1 MKYLKTFENMAMAK
15 SIISKK
21 MDGFE
26 KLKTLLKSNLGYIG
40 KFTDYLMNENIP
52 FSDLESIYNDL
63 VDLKNKQKPIDISLL
78 KYEQVLDKIQNT
90 RNDLSVNS
98 LIQQF
103 PSEQKELARQLLNS
117 SGNVPGQRSDSNYNL
132 ILQASK
138 KEDLTALL
146 SKIRRYHT
154 KDELKNALKLFGKI
168 AFNDKEQIKEYLK
181 TSKSNLSFEND
192 DTMVVKVN
200 TLEDI
205 QKLGSD
211 TSWCILGSGMWNSYT
226 KGRYQFIIYDFRKD
240 TFDPFFKIGFTLNK
254 DFSVYA
260 AHDILD
266 GSSTSQLNSL
276 MFEQGIKFT
285 QLIPKAEVIDITSD
299 VIERINTRTSLA
311 NLQTYADNVSS
322 ELILPLIKKFA
333 TVTPTLT
340 DGKGKLLTQLLNTY
354 FADAEYVTQSDLKKI
369 DPKIENWSTILSQSS
384 KFLKGKIV
392 YERPE
397 FDSKSLNSDVIV
409 KMLDQWK
416 EESLISAFS
425 STSVINNLVKI
436 PGSHWL
442 YSGEEV
448 KFSDDWTKEKVTKVS
463 DTLNEV
469 WDKRKSSDKWISLND
484 FSKRGFN
491 LLYVI
496 LNYALDRKE
505 VVDKEVISNLSTNDK
520 VEYAYLLK
528 IPIDLSVGNSNIPFG
543 NYFREIGKW
552 AVPFVVK
559 KDYPDVKLYLEKPSI
574 IALVDK
580 LIDNQLYFKLS
591 KSQKEAF
598 IRRIKGSS
606 NSAGEKKIL
615 DTIDKF
621 PRTARVGNKVTS
633 DDGKITIELF

>member
-63 VDLKNKQKPIDISLL
+63 VDLKNKQKPIDISSL

-103 PSEQKELARQLLNS
+103 PSEQKEIARELLKNDVFGNS
-117 SGNVPGQRSDSNYNL
+117 HYNL

-154 KDELKNALKLFGKI
+154 KDELKNALKLFGKV

-181 TSKSNLSFEND
+181 TSKSNLAFEND

-200 TLEDI
+200 LIEDI

-211 TSWCILGSGMWNSYT
+211 TSWCILGQGQWNSYT
-226 KGRYQFIIYDFRKD
+226 RGRYQFIIYDFRRD
-240 TFDPFFKIGFTLNK
+240 TFDPLFKIGFTLNK
-254 DFSVYA
+254 DFSVHA

-266 GSSTSQLNSL
+266 KSSTSQLNSL
-276 MFEQGIKFT
+276 MIEQGIKFSE
-285 QLIPKAEVIDITSD
+285 LIPKAEVINITSD
-299 VIERINTRTSLA
+299 IIERINSRTSLA
-311 NLQTYADNVSS
+311 NLQTYADNVSID
-322 ELILPLIKKFA
+322 LILPLIKKFA
-333 TVTPTLT
+333 SVTPSLT
-340 DGKGKLLTQLLNTY
+340 DGKKKLLTQLLNTY
-354 FADAEYVTQSDLKKI
+354 FADVEYVTQSDLTKI
-369 DPKIENWSTILSQSS
+369 DSKIEKWASASLLGS
-384 KFLKGKIV
+384 KCLKGKIV

-397 FDSKSLNSDVIV
+397 FNSDNLSSDIAV
-409 KMLDQWK
+409 KMLDYWK
-416 EESLISAFS
+416 EDRLISHFT
-425 STSVINNLVKI
+425 STSVIGNLVKI
-436 PGSHWL
+436 PGSHWS
-442 YSGEEV
+442 YSGDEL
-448 KFSDDWTKEKVTKVS
+448 KFGGDWTKEKVTKVS
-463 DTLNEV
+463 DKLNEI
-469 WDKRKSSDKWISLND
+469 WNKRKSSDKWNELND
-484 FSKRGFN
+484 SYKKVFTIV
-491 LLYVI
+491 YII
-496 LNYALDRKE
+496 LNYALNRKE

-520 VEYAYLLK
+520 IQFAYLLK
-528 IPIDLSVGNSNIPFG
+528 MSIDLSVGKD
-543 NYFREIGKW
+543 NYFREITKW

-559 KDYPDVKLYLEKPSI
+559 KDYPDVRLYLEKSSI

-580 LIDNQLYFKLS
+580 LIDNQLYFRLS
-591 KSQKEAF
+591 KTQKDSV
-598 IRRIKGSS
+598 IRKIKGLS

-615 DTIDKF
+615 DTIAKF
-621 PRTARVGNKVTS
+621 PKTARVGNKVTS

>member
-63 VDLKNKQKPIDISLL
+63 VDLKNKQKPIDISSL
-78 KYEQVLDKIQNT
+78 KYEQVLDKIQNI

-103 PSEQKELARQLLNS
+103 PSEQKEIARELLKNDVFGNS
-117 SGNVPGQRSDSNYNL
+117 HYNL

-154 KDELKNALKLFGKI
+154 KDELKNALKLFGKV

-181 TSKSNLSFEND
+181 TSKSNLAFEND

-200 TLEDI
+200 LIEDI

-211 TSWCILGSGMWNSYT
+211 TSWCILGQGQWNSYT
-226 KGRYQFIIYDFRKD
+226 RGRYQFIIYDFRRD
-240 TFDPFFKIGFTLNK
+240 TFDPLFKIGFTLNK

-276 MFEQGIKFT
+276 MIEQGIKFSE
-285 QLIPKAEVIDITSD
+285 LITKAEVINITSD
-299 VIERINTRTSLA
+299 IIERINSRTSLA
-311 NLQTYADNVSS
+311 NLQNYADNVSS

-333 TVTPTLT
+333 SVTPSLT
-340 DGKGKLLTQLLNTY
+340 DGKKKLLTQLLNTY
-354 FADAEYVTQSDLKKI
+354 FADDEYVTQSDLTKI
-369 DPKIENWSTILSQSS
+369 DPKIEKWASASLLGS
-384 KFLKGKIV
+384 KCLKGKIV

-397 FDSKSLNSDVIV
+397 FNSDNLSSDIAV
-409 KMLDQWK
+409 KMLDYWK
-416 EESLISAFS
+416 EDRLISHFT
-425 STSVINNLVKI
+425 STSVIGNLVKI
-436 PGSHWL
+436 PGSHWS
-442 YSGEEV
+442 YSGDEL
-448 KFSDDWTKEKVTKVS
+448 KFGGDWTKEKVTKVS
-463 DTLNEV
+463 DKLNEI
-469 WDKRKSSDKWISLND
+469 WNKRKSSDKWNELND
-484 FSKRGFN
+484 SYKKAFN
-491 LLYVI
+491 IVYVI
-496 LNYALDRKE
+496 LNYALNRKE

-520 VEYAYLLK
+520 IEFAYLLK
-528 IPIDLSVGNSNIPFG
+528 MSIDLSVGKD
-543 NYFREIGKW
+543 NYFREITKW

-559 KDYPDVKLYLEKPSI
+559 KDYPDVRLYLEKPSI

-580 LIDNQLYFKLS
+580 LIDNQLYFRLS
-591 KSQKEAF
+591 KTQKDSV
-598 IRRIKGSS
+598 IRKIKGLS

-615 DTIDKF
+615 DTIAKF
-621 PRTARVGNKVTS
+621 SKTARVGNKVTS

>member
-63 VDLKNKQKPIDISLL
+63 VDLKNKQKPIDISSL

-103 PSEQKELARQLLNS
+103 PSEQKELARELLKNDVFGNS
-117 SGNVPGQRSDSNYNL
+117 HYNL

-154 KDELKNALKLFGKI
+154 KDELKNALKLFGKV

-181 TSKSNLSFEND
+181 TSKSNLAFEND

-200 TLEDI
+200 LIEDI

-211 TSWCILGSGMWNSYT
+211 TSGCILGQGQWNSYT
-226 KGRYQFIIYDFRKD
+226 RGRYQFIIYDFRRD
-240 TFDPFFKIGFTLNK
+240 SFDPLFKIGFTLNK

-266 GSSTSQLNSL
+266 GSCTSQLNSL

-285 QLIPKAEVIDITSD
+285 QLIPKAEVINITSD

-463 DTLNEV
+463 DKLNEL

-528 IPIDLSVGNSNIPFG
+528 IPIDLSVGKD

-591 KSQKEAF
+591 KSQKEAV
-598 IRRIKGSS
+598 IRRIKGLS